1 MQKMPPAIPISNL
14 RNDQDE
20 ILKLMDEQPVMLTQR
35 GRARA
40 ALVSIDEWNH
50 LMDLLEMYRGHWR
63 AESERV
69 QREMDEHEWIDADTM
84 IDRWAAKHGMET
96 NVPVPVE

>member
-1 MQKMPPAIPISNL
+1 
-14 RNDQDE
+14 
-20 ILKLMDEQPVMLTQR
+20 
-35 GRARA
+35 
-40 ALVSIDEWNH
+40 
-50 LMDLLEMYRGHWR
+50 MDLLEMYRGHWR

-69 QREMDEHEWIDADTM
+69 QREMDEHEWIDANTM